1 MCVCVTMRFLRD
13 CFYIVRCRACALVYF
28 FSDVCLCKDER
39 VVIQWSVKLND
50 DVSMV
55 SLFKKFLSR
64 RSAFMDI
71 FFFFVFDYMADARKF
86 LLETKA

>member
-1 MCVCVTMRFLRD
+1 MCMCDDALFAGLLLY
-13 CFYIVRCRACALVYF
+13 CAVRALSFIF